1 MHIVFYSM
9 YHGFCDFIHSLL
21 LNRYRVGAVVAPQ
34 DRNTYDVV
42 KAWADGLDQKLSKY
56 GIFPQGP
63 QAEKVQKRLK
73 ELKIKYDPENVFHQN
88 VPNID
93 PKKE

>member
-1 MHIVFYSM
+1 M
-9 YHGFCDFIHSLL
+9 YHGFCVFIHSLL
-21 LNRYRVGAVVAPQ
+21 LNRYRVGAVVAAQ

-63 QAEKVQKRLK
+63 ETEKVQKRLK

>member
-1 MHIVFYSM
+1 M

-21 LNRYRVGAVVAPQ
+21 LNRYRVGAVVAAQ
-34 DRNTYDVV
+34 DRNSYDVV